1 MGGGVLHSK
10 VIGRFL
16 DLFLS
21 RNLPHDLPWETH
33 FEFIVHFL
41 FFLNLFPPQST
52 VSSEQLWTAVS
63 QSGNTSRNGLLLLHG
78 FSFNASVTSSF
89 IDWSRLKSTVTCRRR
104 CIGILDEKAILS
116 S

>member
-41 FFLNLFPPQST
+41 FFKSFFPPSQQS
-52 VSSEQLWTAVS
+52 VLNSC
-63 QSGNTSRNGLLLLHG
+63 GLLCHKVGTLPEMDFY
-78 FSFNASVTSSF
+78 FSMAFP
-89 IDWSRLKSTVTCRRR
+89 LMPQ
-104 CIGILDEKAILS
+104 
-116 S
+116 